1 MFIDLSLSW
10 TNYSFFI
17 ILGKV
22 RINYNKDNFINYGKE
37 NIFESNRIITYS
49 KHNK

>member
-22 RINYNKDNFINYGKE
+22 RINYDKDIFINYGKE
-37 NIFESNRIITYS
+37 NIFESDRSITNS
-49 KHNK
+49 KQNK